1 MAYCFFVGG
10 IFGII
15 SIYLR
20 RFLQE
25 TPVFKQMKKESSL
38 SSFPLR
44 DLFKEKDIVKIYFHQ

>member
-25 TPVFKQMKKESSL
+25 TPVFKQMKKESSF
-38 SSFPLR
+38 SSFPLK
-44 DLFKEKDIVKIYFHQ
+44 DLF